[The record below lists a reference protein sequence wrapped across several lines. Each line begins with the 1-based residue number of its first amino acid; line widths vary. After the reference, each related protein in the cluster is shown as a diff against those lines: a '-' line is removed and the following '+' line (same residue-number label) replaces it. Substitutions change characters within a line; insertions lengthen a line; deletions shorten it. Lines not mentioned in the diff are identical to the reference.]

1 VSDGQSS
8 AGPDASAGPA
18 RSTLAPMA
26 AALAVMV
33 VWGGTPL
40 LTKLAVAEMDPLAVG
55 VLRTVL
61 AGVLAWPLAL
71 AMRCALPVDRRG
83 RVLLAVSGLAAFVV
97 FPLVFSFGQQRT
109 SALHAA
115 LILAT
120 LPVFTSLFGHLVERR
135 RFSRSWIAGCALAL
149 GGEAAVI
156 LWRPLGATGSSPTG
170 DAIVLASAVVCSVG
184 YVAGARLSQRGYP
197 SLSTTLWGVALSSV
211 VLVPALVWTVVSHG
225 WPTAGAAAWASIAV
239 LAFLTSI
246 IGYVVWYW
254 ALARGGISRV
264 ASVQFTQPLF
274 GLALAALVLGERP
287 AAVTAVAGVLILAG
301 AFIVQRAVSRE
312 PDAV

>member
-1 VSDGQSS
+1 
-8 AGPDASAGPA
+8 
-18 RSTLAPMA
+18 MA
-26 AALAVMV
+26 AALAIMV

-40 LTKLAVAEMDPLAVG
+40 FTKLAVAEMDPLVAG

-61 AGVLAWPLAL
+61 AGALAWPLVL
-71 AMRCALPVDRRG
+71 LRRLALPDDRRA

-109 SALHAA
+109 SALHGA

-120 LPVFTSLFGHLVERR
+120 LPVFTSLFGHVVERR
-135 RFSRSWIAGCALAL
+135 PVSRTWVAGCALAL
-149 GGEAAVI
+149 AGELAII
-156 LWRPLGATGSSPTG
+156 LWRPLGATGSSLAG
-170 DAIVLASAVVCSVG
+170 DAIVLASAVFCSIG

-211 VLVPALVWTVVSHG
+211 LVLPVFAWTVYANG
-225 WPTAGAAAWASIAV
+225 WPRAGLAAWTSIAV

-246 IGYVVWYW
+246 VGYVVWYW
-254 ALARGGISRV
+254 ALGRGGISRV

-287 AAVTAVAGVLILAG
+287 APATAVAAVAILAG
-301 AFIVQRAVSRE
+301 AFMVQRAVSAE
-312 PDAV
+312 PGGA